1 MKMMKKGLCL
11 VLMLAMLIA
20 AFSMPAFAAGNYTV
34 KATASVNLRKGP
46 SLDYGKITSVSKG
59 KSLTYLGVSSFDSRG
74 VAWHKVSYN
83 GNTAWVSWAY
93 SNLLKDGS
101 AISESNCVKATASV
115 NLRKGAGTNY
125 EKLTTVSKGT
135 KLVYLGEYQTVG
147 GVKWYKV
154 SCSKGIAWV
163 SSKYSQIVKV
173 TATDSPASKTLVTTA
188 SVNLRKGPGL
198 GYAKITSVS
207 EGTKFSYI
215 TSSTD
220 DRGVKWYKV
229 YYNGGTAWIS
239 SRYSKV

>member
-1 MKMMKKGLCL
+1 MSGGVYFWKIETEMRRKLHDFVKEILSKIGTKREIQASNRGKKQRAGRYPGYLFPIGKMEQEEKTMKMMKKGLCL

-20 AFSMPAFAAGNYTV
+20 AFSMPAFAASNYT
-34 KATASVNLRKGP
+34 
-46 SLDYGKITSVSKG
+46 
-59 KSLTYLGVSSFDSRG
+59 
-74 VAWHKVSYN
+74 
-83 GNTAWVSWAY
+83 
-93 SNLLKDGS
+93 
-101 AISESNCVKATASV
+101 VKATASV